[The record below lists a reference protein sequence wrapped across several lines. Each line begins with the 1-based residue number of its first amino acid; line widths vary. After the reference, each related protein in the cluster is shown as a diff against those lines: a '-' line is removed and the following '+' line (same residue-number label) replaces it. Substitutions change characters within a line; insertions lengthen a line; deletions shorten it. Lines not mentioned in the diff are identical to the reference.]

1 MKICSFSE
9 WTSGLGLRKDHPGVR
24 VAALALLC
32 GCSAE
37 TASSP
42 QMSVATGEPRHTYIV
57 ELTDLDR
64 GVSSSCLSALHDLA
78 GLRKLYDSRWMFY
91 ARIGDRAA
99 DEVRSLPCVSSL
111 VEVAERPY
119 LLELTDLDQE
129 TNPHCLEEISALTD
143 LVRSGYSKKNFE
155 FTAAEFIAFEVSQL
169 DCVARVSLKPV
180 TSFLGLVWQRLPV

>member
-9 WTSGLGLRKDHPGVR
+9 WTSRLGMRRNHPGAR

-32 GCSAE
+32 ACSAE

-42 QMSVATGEPRHTYIV
+42 QTSATLGVPRHTYIV
-57 ELTDLDR
+57 ELNDLDR
-64 GVSSSCLSALHDLA
+64 GVSASCLSKLHDLA

-91 ARIGDRAA
+91 TRIGDRAA

-111 VEVAERPY
+111 VEVAERTY

-129 TNPHCLEEISALTD
+129 TNPHCIEDISALTH

-155 FTAAEFIAFEVSQL
+155 FSAAEFIAFEVSQL
-169 DCVARVSLKPV
+169 DCVAKVSLKPV
-180 TSFLGLVWQRLPV
+180 TSFLDPAWKGRV